1 MSSLLQWIAQACFE
15 IYSNNDFLKYLI
27 FLEIKLRIT
36 KSYVNE
42 KKKKRR
48 SISQFGERRHVMSL
62 VRNVL
67 WHE

>member
-42 KKKKRR
+42 KKKKKEHFPVWRAT
-48 SISQFGERRHVMSL
+48 SCHVIS
-62 VRNVL
+62 
-67 WHE
+67 